1 MVGPV
6 DRPDDARASADQ
18 PADAGAVEPDLARLE
33 SMLAEEST
41 AAEAVRADLEDL
53 KTQLQERTADVQR
66 LQAEYVNYR
75 KRVDRDRDLARDAA
89 IGSVMTDLLTVLDDI
104 DRADEHGEL
113 VGGFRSVAD
122 ALLATLTKLGL
133 QRYGEI
139 GDAFDPT
146 VHEALTHSLSG
157 EVREPTCAQ
166 VFQPGYRFGD
176 RVLRPARVAVVEP
189 DESGEGH
196 RDVT

>member
-6 DRPDDARASADQ
+6 DRPDDATASAEQ
-18 PADAGAVEPDLARLE
+18 SADATSVEPDLASIE
-33 SMLAEEST
+33 SLLVEEST
-41 AAEAVRADLEDL
+41 AAEAVRADLEEL

-75 KRVDRDRDLARDAA
+75 KRVDRDRDLARDAG
-89 IGSVMTDLLTVLDDI
+89 IGSVMADLLTVLDDI

-122 ALLATLTKLGL
+122 GLLATLTKLGL

-139 GDAFDPT
+139 GDVFDPT

-157 EVREPTCAQ
+157 EVSEPTCAQ

-189 DESGEGH
+189 DEAGEGQ